1 MSVILVDI
9 EDTFDQ
15 WRKKTNNISIGIGDL
30 KYINSGDSTV
40 IRAVN
45 RNFTNI
51 GTLSS
56 LSTTLNETLVD
67 AINEIDYNT
76 DINTITIGNLIDLD
90 TTDKSSIV
98 NAINEVDEQVGNLTS
113 LTTDAKSNLVV
124 AVNEVDGHVDI
135 NTTNIGNMGNL
146 TNGPTLVNGIEY
158 NLSEIN
164 DINNVI
170 GDQADFPF
178 NSSPISDNLD
188 NIWSEIQIIDAKIG
202 DDTLNT
208 TASYTTGAINELY
221 ATGSLVG
228 DLTTLTTEDQS
239 TIVAAI
245 NEINTNMS
253 MVSVTTG
260 DLLMLDTG
268 VKTDLVSAINE
279 VATNTVAMALILG

>member
-15 WRKKTNNISIGIGDL
+15 WRKKTNNISIGIGDF
-30 KYINSGDSTV
+30 KYINSEDTTV
-40 IRAVN
+40 VRAVN
-45 RNFTNI
+45 RNFANI

-56 LSTTLNETLVD
+56 LSTILTGNLVD
-67 AINEIDYNT
+67 AINEVDYNT
-76 DINTITIGNLIDLD
+76 DTNTITIGALIDLD
-90 TTDKSSIV
+90 TTDKSSVV
-98 NAINEVDEQVGNLTS
+98 NAINEIDGQLGELSS

-124 AVNEVDGHVDI
+124 AINEVDAHADI
-135 NTTNIGNMGNL
+135 NTINIGTMGNL
-146 TNGPTLVNGIEY
+146 TNGPTLIDGIEY
-158 NLSEIN
+158 NLSEII
-164 DINNVI
+164 DINTII

-178 NSSPISDNLD
+178 NGSPISDNLD
-188 NIWSEIQIIDAKIG
+188 TIWTEVQVIDTRVG
-202 DDTLNT
+202 DDILNT

-245 NEINTNMS
+245 NEVNTNMS
-253 MVSVTTG
+253 MISVTTG

-279 VATNTVAMALILG
+279 LASNTVAMALILG